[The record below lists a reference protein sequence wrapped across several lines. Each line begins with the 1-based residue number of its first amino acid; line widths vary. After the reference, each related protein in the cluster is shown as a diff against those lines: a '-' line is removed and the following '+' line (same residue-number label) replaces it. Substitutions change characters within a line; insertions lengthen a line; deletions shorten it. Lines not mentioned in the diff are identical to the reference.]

1 MIMSN
6 SQAAILNALSHK
18 NCFVGRTLIYGGDSG
33 TCYWYADLFDPLYRP
48 QMPEGTFDTIVCS
61 YVLGFLTP
69 KKRRFVM
76 QDILKR
82 LNKGGLVYF
91 TVTPK
96 YHLPFRYF
104 LDYNKFT
111 TYKVSHRSLINWN
124 NAHECQT
131 IIESLQFYV
140 EREDIVWEEWPRP
153 DMLIVAQLAK
163 DFRVILWREG
173 IHQPDAEM
181 VYKLKFVY
189 GKSISDEMT
198 TDGQL
203 WRTAYNQSTLRDDDS
218 SFPVWHTDTTRLT
231 LAACREL
238 LDAAIKKSS
247 QKSAPF

>member
-1 MIMSN
+1 MIMPN

-18 NCFVGRTLIYGGDSG
+18 NCLMGRTLIYGGENG
-33 TCYWYADLFDPLYRP
+33 TSYWGADVFDPLYQP
-48 QMPEGTFDTIVCS
+48 QMPEGMYDTIVCS
-61 YVLGFLTP
+61 YILCFLTP
-69 KKRRFVM
+69 KQRSFVL

-91 TVTPK
+91 TVTLG
-96 YHLPFRYF
+96 YHLPFRSF
-104 LDYNKFT
+104 LDYAKFT
-111 TYKVSHRSLINWN
+111 TYKASHRSLTNWSN
-124 NAHECQT
+124 VYERQA
-131 IIESLQFYV
+131 IIERLWFYV
-140 EREDIVWEEWPRP
+140 EREDVLWEEWPRP

-189 GKSISDEMT
+189 GKSISYEMT
-198 TDGQL
+198 IDGQL
-203 WRTAYNQSTLRDDDS
+203 WTTAYNQSTLRDDDI

-238 LDAAIKKSS
+238 LDAAIKKLSL
-247 QKSAPF
+247 QTN